1 MDRITHAE
9 LQTFLNDHEGWC
21 VSMFMP
27 THRLGR
33 ETEQDPI
40 RFKNLLQEAEA
51 RLLDKGLRTPDVKA
65 MLQPARDL
73 LIDSAY
79 WQRMSDGLAVFF
91 TKDELHTYRLPLPFE
106 ELVVITNR
114 FHIKPLLPFF
124 TNDGHFYVLALSQN
138 EVRLLEGTR
147 HTVDEIDL
155 ESIPTSLGEALQYE
169 RYEKQ
174 LQVRGVKRSSS
185 GSQTGM
191 FHGHDPSDDEKER
204 LLRWFHKLD
213 DELRPVL
220 ENEHSPL
227 VLAGVETL
235 HPIYAQ
241 ANSYPHLL
249 DEGIL
254 GNPEALKPAELHQ
267 RAWKLVEP
275 VFRQAQKAARARYQE
290 LSSQGLTTSELKE
303 ALLAAQAGR
312 VESVFVPLGVQIW
325 GRYDPSSQLLHVHP
339 KAAPGDEDL
348 LDQLAILTLQTGG
361 DVYAVPQAE
370 IPGGENLAAIYRY

>member
-1 MDRITHAE
+1 MDRITQAE
-9 LQTFLNDHEGWC
+9 LQTFLNDHEDWC
-21 VSMFMP
+21 VSLFMP

-40 RFKNLLQEAEA
+40 RFKNLLQEAEN
-51 RLLDKGLRTPDVKA
+51 RLLDKGLRTPDVKT

-73 LIDSAY
+73 LIDPAF
-79 WQRMSDGLAVFF
+79 WRRMSDGLAVFF

-124 TNDGHFYVLALSQN
+124 TNDGHFYILALSQN

-155 ESIPTSLGEALQYE
+155 ESIPSSLRQALQFE
-169 RYEKQ
+169 QYEKQ
-174 LQVRGVKRSSS
+174 LQVRGVKRSAT
-185 GSQTGM
+185 GAQTGM
-191 FHGHDPSDDEKER
+191 FHGHDPNDDEKER

-213 DELRPVL
+213 EELRPLL

-227 VLAGVETL
+227 VLAGVEYL
-235 HPIYAQ
+235 HPIYAE
-241 ANSYPHLL
+241 ANSYAHLL
-249 DEGIL
+249 DEGIP
-254 GNPEALKPAELHQ
+254 GNPEELKPAELHR
-267 RAWKLVEP
+267 RAWKLVEL
-275 VFRQAQKAARARYQE
+275 VFRQAQETGRARYQE
-290 LSSQGLTTSELKE
+290 LASQGRTTSELKE

-339 KAAPGDEDL
+339 QAAPGDEDL

-361 DVYAVPQAE
+361 EVYAVPQAE
-370 IPGGENLAAIYRY
+370 MPGGGNLTAIYRY